1 MRTKVRVS
9 LPEAV
14 LTRVLDAL
22 GQELID
28 ASDEEI
34 MEAAKDLGMDPHMKG
49 SAAFLGLTF
58 PTRVIVSDVFD
69 LEAIKDLIARKT
81 RGRIADG
88 TSTDRESKAPHTK
101 LSDNSTDRK
110 GPGQK

>member
-1 MRTKVRVS
+1 MRTKVKVE
-9 LPEAV
+9 LPEVA
-14 LTRVLDAL
+14 LTRILDAL

-58 PTRVIVSDVFD
+58 PSRVNVSDVFD
-69 LEAIKDLIARKT
+69 LEAIKDLIAQRT
-81 RGRIADG
+81 RERIGNA
-88 TSTDRESKAPHTK
+88 TSTDPDSKAPRSK
-101 LSDNSTDRK
+101 LSEKSTDRK
-110 GPGQK
+110 GSGRK